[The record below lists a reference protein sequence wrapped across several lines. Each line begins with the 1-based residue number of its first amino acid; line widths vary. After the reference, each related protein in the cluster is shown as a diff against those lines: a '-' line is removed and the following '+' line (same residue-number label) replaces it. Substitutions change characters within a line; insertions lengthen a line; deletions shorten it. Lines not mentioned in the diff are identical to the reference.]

1 MLGSNVPVIFSFL
14 FIATRGH
21 SWPNLAGP
29 NMRPTMPNMRPIATV
44 ADVLAVSR
52 SLSHEPVMEDK
63 PKSANPNRLTPEDL
77 ATLLSNRRKK
87 RVEVEHIQA
96 DIEAGAPTNADG
108 TISVVAYAAWLL
120 QEKHRGD

>member
-1 MLGSNVPVIFSFL
+1 
-14 FIATRGH
+14 
-21 SWPNLAGP
+21 
-29 NMRPTMPNMRPIATV
+29 MRPTMPNMHLFATV

-52 SLSHEPVMEDK
+52 SLSNEPVMEDK
-63 PKSANPNRLTPEDL
+63 PKSANPNRLKPEDL

-96 DIEAGAPTNADG
+96 DIEAGAPTNTDG
-108 TISVVAYAAWLL
+108 TLSVVAYAAWLL

>member
-1 MLGSNVPVIFSFL
+1 
-14 FIATRGH
+14 
-21 SWPNLAGP
+21 
-29 NMRPTMPNMRPIATV
+29 MRP
-44 ADVLAVSR
+44 VLAQRGWPKPAADHAKHATSR
-52 SLSHEPVMEDK
+52 DRCQRVRRVAIPPNEPVMEDK

-87 RVEVEHIQA
+87 RVELEHIQA

-108 TISVVAYAAWLL
+108 TLSVVAYAAWLL